1 MYLVEKRFERCFMLH
16 HVMGATKDLL
26 KNVILIQVC
35 DTIMQGKAEN
45 IK

>member
-1 MYLVEKRFERCFMLH
+1 MHLVEKRFERCFMLH

-35 DTIMQGKAEN
+35 DTIMQGKADN